1 MFNHMGGGGVVQSDM
16 NVSGGQYTSQGMH
29 QRNKTQVMN
38 GAEQANDSV
47 FRSSIMSNEQLQKIV
62 MTKTNP
68 QNLRQSANAGKVG
81 RIANS
86 SF

>member
-16 NVSGGQYTSQGMH
+16 NVNGGQYTSQGMH

-38 GAEQANDSV
+38 AAEQANDSV

-62 MTKTNP
+62 TTKTNP
-68 QNLRQSANAGKVG
+68 LNLRQSANAGKVG